1 MSCNSPSDATRA
13 FGAAPG
19 RVLLAALGLLAGMS
33 LGWSGP
39 LPASGRE
46 ANLGP
51 SPAPPKSASASP
63 RMGIGESWLEQTEKT
78 LAASEYHAMRNPQ
91 GLQAPNRAHRLRTYF
106 ENEGIRVHDRAKGG
120 GPALAGLSLAAL
132 GRGPALAPVGAGAV
146 THSGARVEIA
156 RPEVTEWYENSARG
170 LEQGFTLDSRP
181 QGEGALVL
189 ELSVAGATASLDGES
204 IVLRAQTGR
213 RLRYGELVAWDASG
227 RTLAS
232 RLELAQPDVLRL
244 VVEDA
249 GATYP
254 IVIDPL
260 LTAIPDATLESNHL
274 WSGTFDSAMFGHS
287 LASAGDVN
295 GDGFDDIVVGA
306 FGWDVAGGLFDEGAA
321 FVFLGGPDGVVDTD
335 PTTANAVL
343 LGDQA
348 AGEFGW
354 SVAGAGDVNG
364 DGFDDIIV
372 GAKRYDSPSG
382 GGAAFVFLGSPTG
395 IIGTGPATAHASI
408 FGSQSGG
415 HLGTSVSGAGD
426 VNNDGFGDIIV
437 GSPPPGRSALNGSA
451 LVFLGSAAGITG
463 SGVDDADRVILP
475 HPPDQPVSGPDLL
488 GFDVDAAGDV
498 NNDGFDDVLVASGS
512 YMLVFHGSAAGIVGT
527 HPGNADAKI
536 ESDATISLYTVLS
549 GAGDVNGDGFDDILV
564 TGFATGQAV
573 SFPGGFMVFHGSA
586 SGITATTPAD
596 ADAFIASDDPIV
608 IQGPVFYLGKNL
620 AGAGD
625 VDGDGFDDV
634 LAAGLQFP
642 GSFAREG
649 IVHVFRGSPTGL
661 EGASLADAY
670 DPLTTG
676 QEGGAQRN
684 VWGLG
689 IAGADV
695 NGDGFADVLMG
706 AGLYD
711 AGQTDEGVVFVYHGE
726 FNPGGSPNQVPVAY
740 AGTDQ
745 SVQDADKNYS
755 EEITLDASG
764 SFDPDGSIVSYEWY
778 REASLSQEGALLGS
792 TEVLTTTLCTCG
804 TQSIVLI
811 VTDDAGS
818 TASDTL
824 TVRVE
829 YPTDSFVL
837 IDRFDSGLG
846 NWVATGD
853 ATLLEDTTTSSSY
866 TTPHAQLGA
875 SGASMRLSIAMPAGS
890 TGMRLQFWAKASQ
903 FGVSDE
909 LLVNVSVDGGPF
921 TTFDT
926 LRPQDE
932 GLNDVGYAFYG
943 GNVSHGPV
951 STTWVPATTSNIVL
965 EFESNMST
973 GVFVID
979 SIEVRALIGNPSPV
993 ADAGPDQSADDAD
1006 GDGVES
1012 FTLDGSASADP
1023 NGSIVSYEWRD
1034 GPTLLGTTA
1043 SIGATLSLGVHT
1055 IVLTVTDDEN
1065 ETASD
1070 SAVITVGAVGC
1081 VTQADCDDGVF
1092 CNGAEVCDPVLDCQP
1107 GTSVATDDGV
1117 GCTDDSCDEVAN
1129 AVVNAVNN
1137 ASCDNGQFCDGSETC
1152 DAINDCQPGT
1162 PVVVDDSVACTVDA
1176 CDEVGDV
1183 LTHLPDAEACDD
1195 GDPCTAEVCD
1205 ATAGCS
1211 NVAVEGCAVSV
1222 PSGGPGGIL
1231 LLGLLLLATALRE
1244 IVTSPRAARSA

>member
-1 MSCNSPSDATRA
+1 MLALVNCSTGGLQSQASCAHGQTTSACEVIASEA
-13 FGAAPG
+13 
-19 RVLLAALGLLAGMS
+19 
-33 LGWSGP
+33 P
-39 LPASGRE
+39 LPEGASRDGWGGVQR
-46 ANLGP
+46 GI
-51 SPAPPKSASASP
+51 SAAEY
-63 RMGIGESWLEQTEKT
+63 R
-78 LAASEYHAMRNPQ
+78 ASENER
-91 GLQAPNRAHRLRTYF
+91 GLQAPNRAHDLRTWF
-106 ENEGIRVHDRAKGG
+106 EATGIRVHDRGATGG
-120 GPALAGLSLAAL
+120 DSLVDLSLAGIGRAAAL
-132 GRGPALAPVGAGAV
+132 QPVEPGVVRHA
-146 THSGARVEIA
+146 GARVEIE
-156 RPEVTEWYENSARG
+156 RPGVTEWYENSARG
-170 LEQGFTLDSRP
+170 LEQGFTLAQAPS
-181 QGEGALVL
+181 GAGPLTLVL
-189 ELSVAGATASLDGES
+189 AVHGATATLREDSVILES
-204 IVLRAQTGR
+204 ATGR
-213 RLRYGELVAWDASG
+213 RLGYGGLVAQDAAG
-227 RTLAS
+227 RTLPS
-232 RLELAQPDVLRL
+232 RLEVPDPQRLRL

-321 FVFLGGPDGVVDTD
+321 FVFLGGPDGIVGTD

-395 IIGTGPATAHASI
+395 IIGTGPPTAHASI

-426 VNNDGFGDIIV
+426 INNDGFGDIIV

-536 ESDATISLYTVLS
+536 ESDATTSLYTVLS

-564 TGFATGQAV
+564 TGFATGQSV

-634 LAAGLQFP
+634 LAAGLEFP
-642 GSFAREG
+642 GSFDREG

-726 FNPGGSPNQVPVAY
+726 FNPGGSTNQVPVAY
-740 AGTDQ
+740 AGTD
-745 SVQDADKNYS
+745 
-755 EEITLDASG
+755 
-764 SFDPDGSIVSYEWY
+764 
-778 REASLSQEGALLGS
+778 
-792 TEVLTTTLCTCG
+792 
-804 TQSIVLI
+804 
-811 VTDDAGS
+811 
-818 TASDTL
+818 
-824 TVRVE
+824 
-829 YPTDSFVL
+829 
-837 IDRFDSGLG
+837 
-846 NWVATGD
+846 
-853 ATLLEDTTTSSSY
+853 
-866 TTPHAQLGA
+866 
-875 SGASMRLSIAMPAGS
+875 
-890 TGMRLQFWAKASQ
+890 
-903 FGVSDE
+903 
-909 LLVNVSVDGGPF
+909 
-921 TTFDT
+921 
-926 LRPQDE
+926 
-932 GLNDVGYAFYG
+932 
-943 GNVSHGPV
+943 
-951 STTWVPATTSNIVL
+951 
-965 EFESNMST
+965 
-973 GVFVID
+973 
-979 SIEVRALIGNPSPV
+979 
-993 ADAGPDQSADDAD
+993 
-1006 GDGVES
+1006 
-1012 FTLDGSASADP
+1012 
-1023 NGSIVSYEWRD
+1023 
-1034 GPTLLGTTA
+1034 
-1043 SIGATLSLGVHT
+1043 
-1055 IVLTVTDDEN
+1055 
-1065 ETASD
+1065 
-1070 SAVITVGAVGC
+1070 
-1081 VTQADCDDGVF
+1081 
-1092 CNGAEVCDPVLDCQP
+1092 
-1107 GTSVATDDGV
+1107 
-1117 GCTDDSCDEVAN
+1117 
-1129 AVVNAVNN
+1129 
-1137 ASCDNGQFCDGSETC
+1137 
-1152 DAINDCQPGT
+1152 
-1162 PVVVDDSVACTVDA
+1162 
-1176 CDEVGDV
+1176 
-1183 LTHLPDAEACDD
+1183 
-1195 GDPCTAEVCD
+1195 
-1205 ATAGCS
+1205 
-1211 NVAVEGCAVSV
+1211 
-1222 PSGGPGGIL
+1222 
-1231 LLGLLLLATALRE
+1231 
-1244 IVTSPRAARSA
+1244 

>member
-1 MSCNSPSDATRA
+1 MSERSIRRRRLVTPLVTAFAALATWMLASHRIA
-13 FGAAPG
+13 EAAPPPTP
-19 RVLLAALGLLAGMS
+19 S
-33 LGWSGP
+33 SHH
-39 LPASGRE
+39 PARDLS
-46 ANLGP
+46 
-51 SPAPPKSASASP
+51 
-63 RMGIGESWLEQTEKT
+63 
-78 LAASEYHAMRNPQ
+78 ASEYHPSRNPR
-91 GLQAPNRAHRLRTYF
+91 GLQAPNRAHGLRTWF
-106 ENEGIRVHDRAKGG
+106 ETTGIRVHDRGAMGG
-120 GPALAGLSLAAL
+120 DSLVDLSLAGLGRAAAL
-132 GRGPALAPVGAGAV
+132 RPVGPGVVRHA
-146 THSGARVEIA
+146 GARVEIE
-156 RPEVTEWYENSARG
+156 RPGVTEWYENSARG
-170 LEQGFTLDSRP
+170 LEQGFTLAQAPS
-181 QGEGALVL
+181 GAGPLLLDLAVR
-189 ELSVAGATASLDGES
+189 GATATLQEDSVILES
-204 IVLRAQTGR
+204 AAGR
-213 RLRYGELVAWDASG
+213 RLGYGGLIAIDARG
-227 RTLAS
+227 RSLPS
-232 RLELAQPDVLRL
+232 RLEVPDPQSLRL

-249 GATYP
+249 GASYP

-260 LTAIPDATLESNHL
+260 LTAIPDATLQSNHV

-321 FVFLGGPDGVVDTD
+321 FVFLGGPDGIVGTD
-335 PTTANAVL
+335 PMTANAVL
-343 LGDQA
+343 LGDDA

-395 IIGTGPATAHASI
+395 IIGTGPPTAHASI

-475 HPPDQPVSGPDLL
+475 HPPNQPVSGPDLL
-488 GFDVDAAGDV
+488 GYDVDAAGDV

-564 TGFATGQAV
+564 TGFATGQSV

-596 ADAFIASDDPIV
+596 ADAFIASDDPLV

-634 LAAGLQFP
+634 LAAGLEFP

-755 EEITLDASG
+755 EEVTLDASG

-778 REASLSQEGALLGS
+778 KGGTLLGS
-792 TEVLTTTLCTCG
+792 TEVLTTALCACG

-846 NWVATGD
+846 NWVVVGD
-853 ATLLEDTTTSSSY
+853 ATLLEDTTTSSLYS
-866 TTPHAQLGA
+866 TPHAQLGA
-875 SGASMRLSIAMPAGS
+875 SGASMRRSIAMPAGS

-993 ADAGPDQSADDAD
+993 ADAGPDQSADDAG

-1012 FTLDGSASADP
+1012 FTLDGSASFDS

-1034 GPTLLGTTA
+1034 GPTLLGNAA
-1043 SIGATLSLGVHT
+1043 SIGATLSLGAHT
-1055 IVLTVTDDEN
+1055 VVLTVTDDGG

-1081 VTQADCDDGVF
+1081 ATHADCDDGAF
-1092 CNGAEVCDPVLDCQP
+1092 CNGTEICDPVLDCQP
-1107 GTSVATDDGV
+1107 GTPVAVDDGI
-1117 GCTDDSCDEVAN
+1117 GCTSDSCDEVGDAI
-1129 AVVNAVNN
+1129 VNAVNN

-1152 DAINDCQPGT
+1152 SATLDCQAGT
-1162 PVVVDDSVACTVDA
+1162 SVAIDDSVTCTLDA
-1176 CDEVGDV
+1176 CDETLNAVTHVADVGI
-1183 LTHLPDAEACDD
+1183 CDD

-1205 ATAGCS
+1205 PLSDCA
-1211 NVAVEGCAVSV
+1211 NVAIPNCGVSV
-1222 PSGGPGGIL
+1222 PSAGPAGL
-1231 LLGLLLLATALRE
+1231 LLGALSLVAAARRRLR
-1244 IVTSPRAARSA
+1244 SPR